1 MISAN
6 FEHGPGTRAQGF
18 CEVGVVVSGRTSSF
32 ITTNGIGTTMFP
44 LPSIAPDGSG
54 TSQFRENWLPFF
66 CRAGREVVDVGE
78 FVHEIDGWLP
88 RLEVVPLPASKGQ
101 DAF

>member
-1 MISAN
+1 
-6 FEHGPGTRAQGF
+6 
-18 CEVGVVVSGRTSSF
+18 
-32 ITTNGIGTTMFP
+32 MFP

-78 FVHEIDGWLP
+78 FVHEIGWVAAKVRGGALAC
-88 RLEVVPLPASKGQ
+88 LERT